1 MSKEQELKNLMV
13 KAQYQIS
20 KWGKCSNIVC
30 LELFDALKAK
40 IEEYG
45 L

>member
-1 MSKEQELKNLMV
+1 MTKEQELKSLMS
-13 KAQYQIS
+13 KAQYQITRR
-20 KWGKCSNIVC
+20 GRCSNKTGI
-30 LELFDALKAK
+30 ELYHALKAK

>member
-1 MSKEQELKNLMV
+1 MTKEQELNNLMI

-20 KWGKCSNIVC
+20 KWGKCSNIVG